1 MEWFEQKIK
10 DEWDERNYCHCCPC
24 CGCSCEDS
32 NRYYDDQ
39 DFEEFRKEKYR
50 ELEEQTM
57 KDFEKEVLQLKG
69 ED

>member
-1 MEWFEQKIK
+1 MEWFEQKIREQWE
-10 DEWDERNYCHCCPC
+10 DSNSCGCCPC
-24 CGCSCEDS
+24 CGCTCDEFGYSSEE
-32 NRYYDDQ
+32 